1 VEEKLMAP
9 RSSSVP
15 SRVSR
20 EFEALRRRL
29 TQWRATRPHL
39 RAAIPEPLWTEAV
52 LLAQQHG
59 VSETARVLGLGY
71 EGLKRRLSQR
81 AMSAVPGPTF
91 VELPLVASSSVV
103 PWVLEFR
110 SPDGRMLRV
119 QVPPMPMA
127 DLVVLGRA
135 VWSGA

>member
-1 VEEKLMAP
+1 MP
-9 RSSSVP
+9 TRSSSRVP

-39 RAAIPEPLWTEAV
+39 RAAIPEPLWAEAV

-59 VSETARVLGLGY
+59 VSQTARVLGLGY
-71 EGLKRRLSQR
+71 EGLKRRVSR
-81 AMSAVPGPTF
+81 PGIATVPVPTF
-91 VELPLVASSSVV
+91 VELPLASSSSSVV
-103 PWVLEFR
+103 TWVLEFR
-110 SPDGRMLRV
+110 GPDGRILRV
-119 QVPPMPMA
+119 QVPPMPVS

-135 VWSGA
+135 VWSGV